1 MELKNTEKLE
11 HSVVALTIEIT
22 KAEFEAAKDKAFK
35 KSGKNIT
42 VPGFRKGKAPRKMI
56 EKLYGE
62 GVFFEEAFNILYPQ
76 AMDMAVEK
84 SGIKMVGRADVDLG
98 EPAEEG
104 GLTIIA
110 KVPVE
115 PEVELGEYKGIE
127 AEKETVKVLQADVKA
142 ELNRMAQRFARTETV
157 ERKAKKNDTVDIDF
171 EGFVD
176 GVAFEGGKAEH
187 HELTLGSGAFIPG
200 FEDQLIGCKA
210 GDEKDVVVTFPE
222 EYHAKELAGKEATF
236 KCKVHKVEETIL
248 PEIDDE
254 FAKDVSDTC
263 ETLDDLKKEITERL
277 KAERQEAADNAFEE
291 KVLDAVI
298 DGMKADIPAAMIDA
312 QVDTI
317 VQDFG
322 YRLQMQGM
330 GLEQYLK
337 MTGTEMGAFRAMFQ
351 SQAER
356 QVKTRLALQKVVELE
371 GITVSDT
378 ELEEE
383 YAKMAEQYK
392 MEVEKVKAIVSKE
405 ALEGDLKI
413 SNALEFI
420 KKNAKVK
427 KAAKKVVRWQQIAES
442 AAKQS
447 KRMLIPEIHEV
458 MTYKQAL
465 EFAKQLDVKLIPYEL
480 AKGMK
485 ETREILSEIKPGQSV
500 GIFIGPEGGFEE
512 EEVAKALE
520 AGAHAITLGR
530 RILRTETAGLA
541 ILSVLMFQLENE

>member
-1 MELKNTEKLE
+1 MELKNTEKQE

-35 KSGKNIT
+35 KTGKNIP
-42 VPGFRKGKAPRKMI
+42 VPGFRKGKAPRKMS

-62 GVFFEEAFNILYPQ
+62 GVFFEEAFNIIYPD
-76 AMDMAVEK
+76 AMEMAVEK
-84 SGIKMVGRADVDLG
+84 SGIKPVGRADVDLG
-98 EPAEEG
+98 DPAEEG

-127 AEKETVKVLQADVKA
+127 VEKETVKVLQADVKA
-142 ELNRMAQRFARTETV
+142 ELNRMAQRNARTETV

-176 GVAFEGGKAEH
+176 GVPFEGGKAEH

-337 MTGTEMGAFRAMFQ
+337 MTGTEMGAFRAMFKD
-351 SQAER
+351 QAER

-371 GITVSDT
+371 GITVSDK

-427 KAAKKVVRWQQIAES
+427 KAAKKKAAE
-442 AAKQS
+442 
-447 KRMLIPEIHEV
+447 
-458 MTYKQAL
+458 
-465 EFAKQLDVKLIPYEL
+465 
-480 AKGMK
+480 
-485 ETREILSEIKPGQSV
+485 
-500 GIFIGPEGGFEE
+500 
-512 EEVAKALE
+512 
-520 AGAHAITLGR
+520 
-530 RILRTETAGLA
+530 ETA
-541 ILSVLMFQLENE
+541 E

>member
-1 MELKNTEKLE
+1 MELKNTEKQE

-35 KSGKNIT
+35 KTGKNIT

-62 GVFFEEAFNILYPQ
+62 GVFFEEAFNIIYPD
-76 AMDMAVEK
+76 AMEMAVEK
-84 SGIKMVGRADVDLG
+84 SGIKPVGRADVDLG
-98 EPAEEG
+98 DPAEEG

-127 AEKETVKVLQADVKA
+127 VEKETVKVLQADVKA
-142 ELNRMAQRFARTETV
+142 ELNRMAQRNARTETV

-176 GVAFEGGKAEH
+176 GVPFEGGKAEH

-222 EYHAKELAGKEATF
+222 EYHAKELAGKEAIF

-337 MTGTEMGAFRAMFQ
+337 MTGTEMGAFRAMFKD
-351 SQAER
+351 QAER

-371 GITVSDT
+371 GITVSDK

-427 KAAKKVVRWQQIAES
+427 KAAKKKAAE
-442 AAKQS
+442 
-447 KRMLIPEIHEV
+447 
-458 MTYKQAL
+458 
-465 EFAKQLDVKLIPYEL
+465 
-480 AKGMK
+480 
-485 ETREILSEIKPGQSV
+485 ETTE
-500 GIFIGPEGGFEE
+500 
-512 EEVAKALE
+512 
-520 AGAHAITLGR
+520 
-530 RILRTETAGLA
+530 ETA
-541 ILSVLMFQLENE
+541 E

>member
-1 MELKNTEKLE
+1 MNVKNVEKE
-11 HSVVALTIEIT
+11 NGSAKVTVEI
-22 KAEFEAAKDKAFK
+22 AKDEFQTALDKAYAK
-35 KSGKNIT
+35 IRKDIMI
-42 VPGFRKGKAPRKMI
+42 PGFRKGKAPRKFVERM
-56 EKLYGE
+56 YGSQ
-62 GVFFEEAFNILYPQ
+62 VFYEDAVNEIFPEIYKAAITEQEIKAVGQPSVTDMQTPEDGSVVLTVSTELYP
-76 AMDMAVEK
+76 
-84 SGIKMVGRADVDLG
+84 
-98 EPAEEG
+98 
-104 GLTIIA
+104 
-110 KVPVE
+110 
-115 PEVELGEYKGIE
+115 EVTLGEYKGIE

-210 GDEKDVVVTFPE
+210 GDEKDVVVTFPK
-222 EYHAKELAGKEATF
+222 EYHAEELAGKEATF

-248 PEIDDE
+248 PTLDDE

-337 MTGTEMGAFRAMFQ
+337 MTNTEMGAFRAMFKD
-351 SQAER
+351 QAER
-356 QVKTRLALQKVVELE
+356 QVKTRLALQKVADLE
-371 GITVSDT
+371 NITVSEQEIAD
-378 ELEEE
+378 E

-392 MEVEKVKAIVSKE
+392 MDVEKIKTIVAES
-405 ALEGDLKI
+405 ALSGDLRI

-427 KAAKKVVRWQQIAES
+427 KASKKKAE
-442 AAKQS
+442 
-447 KRMLIPEIHEV
+447 
-458 MTYKQAL
+458 
-465 EFAKQLDVKLIPYEL
+465 
-480 AKGMK
+480 
-485 ETREILSEIKPGQSV
+485 ETE
-500 GIFIGPEGGFEE
+500 
-512 EEVAKALE
+512 
-520 AGAHAITLGR
+520 
-530 RILRTETAGLA
+530 ETA
-541 ILSVLMFQLENE
+541 E

>member
-1 MELKNTEKLE
+1 MELKNTEKQE

-35 KSGKNIT
+35 KTGKNIT

-62 GVFFEEAFNILYPQ
+62 GVFFEEAFNIIYLD
-76 AMDMAVEK
+76 AMEMAVEK
-84 SGIKMVGRADVDLG
+84 SGIKPVGRADVDLG
-98 EPAEEG
+98 DPAEEG

-127 AEKETVKVLQADVKA
+127 VEKETVKVLQADVKA
-142 ELNRMAQRFARTETV
+142 ELNRMAQRNARTETV

-176 GVAFEGGKAEH
+176 GVPFEGGKAEH

-392 MEVEKVKAIVSKE
+392 MEVEKVKAIVSRE

-427 KAAKKVVRWQQIAES
+427 KAAKKKAAE
-442 AAKQS
+442 
-447 KRMLIPEIHEV
+447 
-458 MTYKQAL
+458 
-465 EFAKQLDVKLIPYEL
+465 
-480 AKGMK
+480 
-485 ETREILSEIKPGQSV
+485 ETNE
-500 GIFIGPEGGFEE
+500 
-512 EEVAKALE
+512 
-520 AGAHAITLGR
+520 
-530 RILRTETAGLA
+530 ETA
-541 ILSVLMFQLENE
+541 E

>member
-1 MELKNTEKLE
+1 MELKNTEKQE
-11 HSVVALTIEIT
+11 HSVVALTIEVT

-35 KSGKNIT
+35 KTGKNIT

-62 GVFFEEAFNILYPQ
+62 GVFFEEAFNIVYPE

-84 SGIKMVGRADVDLG
+84 SGIKPVGRADVDLG
-98 EPAEEG
+98 DPAEEG

-127 AEKETVKVLQADVKA
+127 VEKETVKVLQADVKA
-142 ELNRMAQRFARTETV
+142 ELNRMAQRNARTETV

-176 GVAFEGGKAEH
+176 GVPFEGGKAEH

-371 GITVSDT
+371 GITVSDK

-427 KAAKKVVRWQQIAES
+427 KAAKKKAAE
-442 AAKQS
+442 
-447 KRMLIPEIHEV
+447 
-458 MTYKQAL
+458 
-465 EFAKQLDVKLIPYEL
+465 
-480 AKGMK
+480 
-485 ETREILSEIKPGQSV
+485 ETTE
-500 GIFIGPEGGFEE
+500 
-512 EEVAKALE
+512 
-520 AGAHAITLGR
+520 
-530 RILRTETAGLA
+530 ETA
-541 ILSVLMFQLENE
+541 E

>member
-1 MELKNTEKLE
+1 MELKNTEKQE

-35 KSGKNIT
+35 KTGKNIT

-62 GVFFEEAFNILYPQ
+62 GVFFEEAFNIIYPD
-76 AMDMAVEK
+76 AMEMAVEK
-84 SGIKMVGRADVDLG
+84 SGIKPVGRADVDLG
-98 EPAEEG
+98 DPAEEG

-127 AEKETVKVLQADVKA
+127 VEKETVKVLQADVKA
-142 ELNRMAQRFARTETV
+142 ELNRMAQRNARTETV

-176 GVAFEGGKAEH
+176 GVPFEGGKAEH
-187 HELTLGSGAFIPG
+187 HELTMGSGAFIPG

-371 GITVSDT
+371 GITVSDK

-427 KAAKKVVRWQQIAES
+427 KAAKKKAAE
-442 AAKQS
+442 
-447 KRMLIPEIHEV
+447 
-458 MTYKQAL
+458 
-465 EFAKQLDVKLIPYEL
+465 
-480 AKGMK
+480 
-485 ETREILSEIKPGQSV
+485 ETTE
-500 GIFIGPEGGFEE
+500 
-512 EEVAKALE
+512 
-520 AGAHAITLGR
+520 
-530 RILRTETAGLA
+530 ETA
-541 ILSVLMFQLENE
+541 E

>member
-1 MELKNTEKLE
+1 MELKNTEKQE

-35 KSGKNIT
+35 KTGKNIT

-62 GVFFEEAFNILYPQ
+62 GVFFEEAFNIIYLD
-76 AMDMAVEK
+76 AMEMAVEK
-84 SGIKMVGRADVDLG
+84 SGIKPVGRADVDLG
-98 EPAEEG
+98 DPAEEG

-127 AEKETVKVLQADVKA
+127 VEKETVKVLQADVKA
-142 ELNRMAQRFARTETV
+142 ELNRMAQRNARTETV

-176 GVAFEGGKAEH
+176 GVPFEGGKAEH

-337 MTGTEMGAFRAMFQ
+337 MTGTEMGAFRAMFKD
-351 SQAER
+351 QAER

-371 GITVSDT
+371 GITVSDK

-427 KAAKKVVRWQQIAES
+427 KAAKKKAAE
-442 AAKQS
+442 
-447 KRMLIPEIHEV
+447 
-458 MTYKQAL
+458 
-465 EFAKQLDVKLIPYEL
+465 
-480 AKGMK
+480 
-485 ETREILSEIKPGQSV
+485 
-500 GIFIGPEGGFEE
+500 
-512 EEVAKALE
+512 
-520 AGAHAITLGR
+520 
-530 RILRTETAGLA
+530 ETA
-541 ILSVLMFQLENE
+541 E

>member
-1 MELKNTEKLE
+1 MELKNTEKQE

-35 KSGKNIT
+35 KTGKNIT

-62 GVFFEEAFNILYPQ
+62 GVFFEEAFNIIYPD
-76 AMDMAVEK
+76 AMEMAVEK
-84 SGIKMVGRADVDLG
+84 SGIKPVGRADVDLG
-98 EPAEEG
+98 DPAEEG

-127 AEKETVKVLQADVKA
+127 VEKETVKVLQADVKA
-142 ELNRMAQRFARTETV
+142 ELNRMAQRNARTETV

-176 GVAFEGGKAEH
+176 GVPFEGGKAEH
-187 HELTLGSGAFIPG
+187 HELTLGSGTFIPG

-298 DGMKADIPAAMIDA
+298 DGMKADIPAAMIDS

-427 KAAKKVVRWQQIAES
+427 KAAKKKAAE
-442 AAKQS
+442 
-447 KRMLIPEIHEV
+447 
-458 MTYKQAL
+458 
-465 EFAKQLDVKLIPYEL
+465 
-480 AKGMK
+480 
-485 ETREILSEIKPGQSV
+485 ETTE
-500 GIFIGPEGGFEE
+500 
-512 EEVAKALE
+512 
-520 AGAHAITLGR
+520 
-530 RILRTETAGLA
+530 ETA
-541 ILSVLMFQLENE
+541 E

>member
-1 MELKNTEKLE
+1 MELKNTEKQE

-35 KSGKNIT
+35 KTGKNII

-62 GVFFEEAFNILYPQ
+62 GVFFEEAFNIIYPD
-76 AMDMAVEK
+76 AMEMAVEK
-84 SGIKMVGRADVDLG
+84 SGIKPVGRADVDLG
-98 EPAEEG
+98 DPAEEG

-127 AEKETVKVLQADVKA
+127 VEKETVKVLQADVKA
-142 ELNRMAQRFARTETV
+142 ELNRMAQRNARTETV

-176 GVAFEGGKAEH
+176 GVPFEGGKAEH

-298 DGMKADIPAAMIDA
+298 DGMKADIPAAMIDS

-427 KAAKKVVRWQQIAES
+427 KAAKKKAAE
-442 AAKQS
+442 
-447 KRMLIPEIHEV
+447 
-458 MTYKQAL
+458 
-465 EFAKQLDVKLIPYEL
+465 
-480 AKGMK
+480 
-485 ETREILSEIKPGQSV
+485 ETTE
-500 GIFIGPEGGFEE
+500 
-512 EEVAKALE
+512 
-520 AGAHAITLGR
+520 
-530 RILRTETAGLA
+530 ETA
-541 ILSVLMFQLENE
+541 E

>member
-1 MELKNTEKLE
+1 MELKNTEKQE

-35 KSGKNIT
+35 KTGKNIT

-62 GVFFEEAFNILYPQ
+62 GVFFEEAFNIVYPD
-76 AMDMAVEK
+76 AMEMAVEK
-84 SGIKMVGRADVDLG
+84 SGIKPVGRADVDLG
-98 EPAEEG
+98 DPAEEG

-127 AEKETVKVLQADVKA
+127 VEKETVKVLQADVKA
-142 ELNRMAQRFARTETV
+142 ELNRMAQRNARTETV

-176 GVAFEGGKAEH
+176 GVPFEGGKAEH

-337 MTGTEMGAFRAMFQ
+337 MTGTEMGAFRAMFKD
-351 SQAER
+351 QAER

-371 GITVSDT
+371 GITVSDK

-405 ALEGDLKI
+405 ALDGDLKI

-427 KAAKKVVRWQQIAES
+427 KAAKKKAAE
-442 AAKQS
+442 
-447 KRMLIPEIHEV
+447 
-458 MTYKQAL
+458 
-465 EFAKQLDVKLIPYEL
+465 
-480 AKGMK
+480 
-485 ETREILSEIKPGQSV
+485 
-500 GIFIGPEGGFEE
+500 
-512 EEVAKALE
+512 
-520 AGAHAITLGR
+520 
-530 RILRTETAGLA
+530 ETA
-541 ILSVLMFQLENE
+541 E

>member
-1 MELKNTEKLE
+1 MELKNTEKQE

-35 KSGKNIT
+35 KTGKNIT

-62 GVFFEEAFNILYPQ
+62 GVFFEEAFNIIYPD
-76 AMDMAVEK
+76 AMEMAVEK
-84 SGIKMVGRADVDLG
+84 SGIKPVGRADVDLG
-98 EPAEEG
+98 DPAEEG

-127 AEKETVKVLQADVKA
+127 VEKETVKVLQADVKA
-142 ELNRMAQRFARTETV
+142 ELNRMAQRNARTETV

-176 GVAFEGGKAEH
+176 GVPFEGGKAEH

-298 DGMKADIPAAMIDA
+298 DGMKADIPAAMIDS

-371 GITVSDT
+371 GITDSDT

-427 KAAKKVVRWQQIAES
+427 KAAKKKAAE
-442 AAKQS
+442 
-447 KRMLIPEIHEV
+447 
-458 MTYKQAL
+458 
-465 EFAKQLDVKLIPYEL
+465 
-480 AKGMK
+480 
-485 ETREILSEIKPGQSV
+485 ETTE
-500 GIFIGPEGGFEE
+500 
-512 EEVAKALE
+512 
-520 AGAHAITLGR
+520 
-530 RILRTETAGLA
+530 ETA
-541 ILSVLMFQLENE
+541 E

>member
-1 MELKNTEKLE
+1 MELKNTEKQE

-22 KAEFEAAKDKAFK
+22 KAELEAAKDKAFK

-62 GVFFEEAFNILYPQ
+62 GVFFEEAFNILYPE
-76 AMDMAVEK
+76 AMEMAVEK
-84 SGIKMVGRADVDLG
+84 SGIKPVGRADVDLG
-98 EPAEEG
+98 DPAEEG

-127 AEKETVKVLQADVKA
+127 AEKETVKVLPADVKA

-157 ERKAKKNDTVDIDF
+157 DRKAKKNDTVDIDF

-248 PEIDDE
+248 PAIDDE

-277 KAERQEAADNAFEE
+277 KNERQEAADAAFEE
-291 KVLDAVI
+291 KLLDVVLE
-298 DGMKADIPAAMIDA
+298 GMKADIPQAMIESQIDS
-312 QVDTI
+312 I

-337 MTGTEMGAFRAMFQ
+337 MTGTEMGAFRAMFKA
-351 SQAER
+351 QAER
-356 QVKTRLALQKVVELE
+356 QVKTRLALQKVADLE
-371 GITVSDT
+371 NIAVT
-378 ELEEE
+378 EQEIADE

-392 MEVEKVKAIVSKE
+392 MDVEKIKTIVAE
-405 ALEGDLKI
+405 DALSGDLRI

-420 KKNAKVK
+420 KANAKVK
-427 KAAKKVVRWQQIAES
+427 KASKKKAE
-442 AAKQS
+442 
-447 KRMLIPEIHEV
+447 
-458 MTYKQAL
+458 
-465 EFAKQLDVKLIPYEL
+465 
-480 AKGMK
+480 
-485 ETREILSEIKPGQSV
+485 ETE
-500 GIFIGPEGGFEE
+500 
-512 EEVAKALE
+512 
-520 AGAHAITLGR
+520 
-530 RILRTETAGLA
+530 ETA
-541 ILSVLMFQLENE
+541 E

>member
-1 MELKNTEKLE
+1 MELKNTEKQE

-35 KSGKNIT
+35 KTGKNIT

-62 GVFFEEAFNILYPQ
+62 GVFFEEAFNIIYPD
-76 AMDMAVEK
+76 AMEMAVEK
-84 SGIKMVGRADVDLG
+84 SGIKPVGRADVDLG
-98 EPAEEG
+98 DPAEEG

-127 AEKETVKVLQADVKA
+127 VEKETVKVLQADVKA
-142 ELNRMAQRFARTETV
+142 ELNRMAQRNARTETV

-176 GVAFEGGKAEH
+176 GVPFEGGKAEH

-356 QVKTRLALQKVVELE
+356 QVKTCLALQKVVELE
-371 GITVSDT
+371 GITVSDK

-427 KAAKKVVRWQQIAES
+427 KAAKKKAAE
-442 AAKQS
+442 
-447 KRMLIPEIHEV
+447 
-458 MTYKQAL
+458 
-465 EFAKQLDVKLIPYEL
+465 
-480 AKGMK
+480 
-485 ETREILSEIKPGQSV
+485 
-500 GIFIGPEGGFEE
+500 
-512 EEVAKALE
+512 
-520 AGAHAITLGR
+520 
-530 RILRTETAGLA
+530 ETA
-541 ILSVLMFQLENE
+541 E

>member
-1 MELKNTEKLE
+1 MELKNTEKQE

-35 KSGKNIT
+35 KTGKNIT

-62 GVFFEEAFNILYPQ
+62 GVFFEEAFNIIYPD
-76 AMDMAVEK
+76 AMEMAVEK
-84 SGIKMVGRADVDLG
+84 SGIKPVGRADVDLG
-98 EPAEEG
+98 DPAEEG

-127 AEKETVKVLQADVKA
+127 VEKETVKVLQADVKA
-142 ELNRMAQRFARTETV
+142 ELNRMAQRNARTETV

-176 GVAFEGGKAEH
+176 GVPFEGGKAEH

-337 MTGTEMGAFRAMFQ
+337 MTGTEMGAFRAMFKD
-351 SQAER
+351 QAER

-427 KAAKKVVRWQQIAES
+427 KAAKKKAAE
-442 AAKQS
+442 
-447 KRMLIPEIHEV
+447 
-458 MTYKQAL
+458 
-465 EFAKQLDVKLIPYEL
+465 
-480 AKGMK
+480 
-485 ETREILSEIKPGQSV
+485 ETTE
-500 GIFIGPEGGFEE
+500 
-512 EEVAKALE
+512 
-520 AGAHAITLGR
+520 
-530 RILRTETAGLA
+530 ETA
-541 ILSVLMFQLENE
+541 E

>member
-1 MELKNTEKLE
+1 MELKNTEKQE

-35 KSGKNIT
+35 KTGKNIT

-62 GVFFEEAFNILYPQ
+62 GVFFEEAFNIIYPD
-76 AMDMAVEK
+76 AMEMAVEK
-84 SGIKMVGRADVDLG
+84 SGIKPVGRADVDLG
-98 EPAEEG
+98 DPAEEG

-127 AEKETVKVLQADVKA
+127 VEKETVKVLQADVKA
-142 ELNRMAQRFARTETV
+142 ELNRMAQRNARTETV

-176 GVAFEGGKAEH
+176 GVPFEGGKAEH

-298 DGMKADIPAAMIDA
+298 DGMKADIPPAMIDS

-337 MTGTEMGAFRAMFQ
+337 MTGTEMGAFRAMFKD
-351 SQAER
+351 QAER

-371 GITVSDT
+371 GITVSDK

-427 KAAKKVVRWQQIAES
+427 KAAKKKAAE
-442 AAKQS
+442 
-447 KRMLIPEIHEV
+447 
-458 MTYKQAL
+458 
-465 EFAKQLDVKLIPYEL
+465 
-480 AKGMK
+480 
-485 ETREILSEIKPGQSV
+485 ETTE
-500 GIFIGPEGGFEE
+500 
-512 EEVAKALE
+512 
-520 AGAHAITLGR
+520 
-530 RILRTETAGLA
+530 ETA
-541 ILSVLMFQLENE
+541 E

>member
-1 MELKNTEKLE
+1 MELKNTEKQE

-35 KSGKNIT
+35 KTGKNIT

-62 GVFFEEAFNILYPQ
+62 GVFFEEAFNIIYPD
-76 AMDMAVEK
+76 AMEMAVEK
-84 SGIKMVGRADVDLG
+84 SGVKPVGRADVDLG
-98 EPAEEG
+98 DPAEEG

-127 AEKETVKVLQADVKA
+127 VEKETVKVLQADVKA
-142 ELNRMAQRFARTETV
+142 ELNRMAQRNARTETV

-176 GVAFEGGKAEH
+176 GVPFEGGKAEH

-371 GITVSDT
+371 GITVSDK

-427 KAAKKVVRWQQIAES
+427 KAAKKKAAE
-442 AAKQS
+442 
-447 KRMLIPEIHEV
+447 
-458 MTYKQAL
+458 
-465 EFAKQLDVKLIPYEL
+465 
-480 AKGMK
+480 
-485 ETREILSEIKPGQSV
+485 ETTE
-500 GIFIGPEGGFEE
+500 
-512 EEVAKALE
+512 
-520 AGAHAITLGR
+520 
-530 RILRTETAGLA
+530 ETA
-541 ILSVLMFQLENE
+541 E

>member
-1 MELKNTEKLE
+1 MELKNTEKQE

-35 KSGKNIT
+35 KTGKNIT

-62 GVFFEEAFNILYPQ
+62 GVFFEEAFNIIYPD
-76 AMDMAVEK
+76 AMEMAVEK
-84 SGIKMVGRADVDLG
+84 SGIKPVGRADVDLG
-98 EPAEEG
+98 DPAEEG

-127 AEKETVKVLQADVKA
+127 VEKETVKVLQADVKA
-142 ELNRMAQRFARTETV
+142 ELNRMAQRNARTETV
-157 ERKAKKNDTVDIDF
+157 ERKAKKNDTVYIDF

-176 GVAFEGGKAEH
+176 GVPFEGGKAEH

-298 DGMKADIPAAMIDA
+298 DGMKADIPAAMIDS

-371 GITVSDT
+371 GITVSDK

-427 KAAKKVVRWQQIAES
+427 KAAKKKAAE
-442 AAKQS
+442 
-447 KRMLIPEIHEV
+447 
-458 MTYKQAL
+458 
-465 EFAKQLDVKLIPYEL
+465 
-480 AKGMK
+480 
-485 ETREILSEIKPGQSV
+485 ETTE
-500 GIFIGPEGGFEE
+500 
-512 EEVAKALE
+512 
-520 AGAHAITLGR
+520 
-530 RILRTETAGLA
+530 ETA
-541 ILSVLMFQLENE
+541 E

>member
-1 MELKNTEKLE
+1 MELKNTEKQE

-35 KSGKNIT
+35 KTGKNIT

-62 GVFFEEAFNILYPQ
+62 GVFFEEAFNIIYPD
-76 AMDMAVEK
+76 AMEMAVEK
-84 SGIKMVGRADVDLG
+84 SGIKPVGRADVDLG
-98 EPAEEG
+98 DPAEEG

-127 AEKETVKVLQADVKA
+127 VEKETVKVLQADVKA
-142 ELNRMAQRFARTETV
+142 ELNRMAQRNARTETV

-176 GVAFEGGKAEH
+176 GVPFEGGKAEH

-291 KVLDAVI
+291 RVLDAVL

-337 MTGTEMGAFRAMFQ
+337 MTGTEMGAFRAMFKD
-351 SQAER
+351 QAER

-371 GITVSDT
+371 GITVSDK

-427 KAAKKVVRWQQIAES
+427 KAAKKKAAE
-442 AAKQS
+442 
-447 KRMLIPEIHEV
+447 
-458 MTYKQAL
+458 
-465 EFAKQLDVKLIPYEL
+465 
-480 AKGMK
+480 
-485 ETREILSEIKPGQSV
+485 ETTE
-500 GIFIGPEGGFEE
+500 
-512 EEVAKALE
+512 
-520 AGAHAITLGR
+520 
-530 RILRTETAGLA
+530 ETA
-541 ILSVLMFQLENE
+541 E

>member
-1 MELKNTEKLE
+1 MELKNTEKQE

-35 KSGKNIT
+35 KTGKNIT

-62 GVFFEEAFNILYPQ
+62 GVFFEEAFNIIYPD
-76 AMDMAVEK
+76 AMEMAVEK
-84 SGIKMVGRADVDLG
+84 SGIKPVGRADVDLG
-98 EPAEEG
+98 DPAEEG

-127 AEKETVKVLQADVKA
+127 VEKETVKVLQADVKA
-142 ELNRMAQRFARTETV
+142 ELNRMAQRNARTETV

-176 GVAFEGGKAEH
+176 GVPFEGGKAEH

-337 MTGTEMGAFRAMFQ
+337 MTGTEMGAFRAMFKD
-351 SQAER
+351 QAER

-371 GITVSDT
+371 GITVSDE

-427 KAAKKVVRWQQIAES
+427 KAAKKKAAE
-442 AAKQS
+442 
-447 KRMLIPEIHEV
+447 
-458 MTYKQAL
+458 
-465 EFAKQLDVKLIPYEL
+465 
-480 AKGMK
+480 
-485 ETREILSEIKPGQSV
+485 
-500 GIFIGPEGGFEE
+500 
-512 EEVAKALE
+512 
-520 AGAHAITLGR
+520 
-530 RILRTETAGLA
+530 ETA
-541 ILSVLMFQLENE
+541 E

>member
-1 MELKNTEKLE
+1 MELKNTEKQE

-35 KSGKNIT
+35 KTGKNIT

-62 GVFFEEAFNILYPQ
+62 GVFFEEAFNIIYPD
-76 AMDMAVEK
+76 AMEMAVEK
-84 SGIKMVGRADVDLG
+84 SGIKPVGRADVDLG
-98 EPAEEG
+98 DPAEEG

-127 AEKETVKVLQADVKA
+127 VEKETVKVLQADVKA
-142 ELNRMAQRFARTETV
+142 ELNRMAQRNARTETV

-176 GVAFEGGKAEH
+176 GVPFEGGKAEH

-298 DGMKADIPAAMIDA
+298 DGMKADIPAAMIDS

-371 GITVSDT
+371 GITVSDK

-427 KAAKKVVRWQQIAES
+427 KASKKKAAE
-442 AAKQS
+442 
-447 KRMLIPEIHEV
+447 
-458 MTYKQAL
+458 
-465 EFAKQLDVKLIPYEL
+465 
-480 AKGMK
+480 
-485 ETREILSEIKPGQSV
+485 ETTE
-500 GIFIGPEGGFEE
+500 
-512 EEVAKALE
+512 
-520 AGAHAITLGR
+520 
-530 RILRTETAGLA
+530 ETA
-541 ILSVLMFQLENE
+541 E

>member
-1 MELKNTEKLE
+1 MELKNTEKQE

-35 KSGKNIT
+35 KTGKNIT

-62 GVFFEEAFNILYPQ
+62 GVFFEEAFNIIYPD
-76 AMDMAVEK
+76 AMEMAVEK
-84 SGIKMVGRADVDLG
+84 SGIKPVGRADVDLG
-98 EPAEEG
+98 DPAEEG

-127 AEKETVKVLQADVKA
+127 VEKETVKVLQADVKA
-142 ELNRMAQRFARTETV
+142 ELNRMAQRNARTETV

-176 GVAFEGGKAEH
+176 GVPFEGGKAEH

-200 FEDQLIGCKA
+200 FEDQLIGTKI
-210 GDEKDVVVTFPE
+210 GEDKDVTVTFPE

-298 DGMKADIPAAMIDA
+298 DGMKADIPAAMIDS

-427 KAAKKVVRWQQIAES
+427 KAAKKKAAE
-442 AAKQS
+442 
-447 KRMLIPEIHEV
+447 
-458 MTYKQAL
+458 
-465 EFAKQLDVKLIPYEL
+465 
-480 AKGMK
+480 
-485 ETREILSEIKPGQSV
+485 ETTE
-500 GIFIGPEGGFEE
+500 
-512 EEVAKALE
+512 
-520 AGAHAITLGR
+520 
-530 RILRTETAGLA
+530 ETA
-541 ILSVLMFQLENE
+541 E

>member
-1 MELKNTEKLE
+1 MELKNTEKQE

-35 KSGKNIT
+35 KTGKNIT
-42 VPGFRKGKAPRKMI
+42 VPGFRKGHAPRKMI

-62 GVFFEEAFNILYPQ
+62 GVFFEEAFNIIYPD
-76 AMDMAVEK
+76 AMEMAVEK
-84 SGIKMVGRADVDLG
+84 SGIKPVGRADVDLG
-98 EPAEEG
+98 DPAEEG

-127 AEKETVKVLQADVKA
+127 VEKETVKVLQADVKA
-142 ELNRMAQRFARTETV
+142 ELNRMAQRNARTETV

-176 GVAFEGGKAEH
+176 GVPFEGGKAEH

-427 KAAKKVVRWQQIAES
+427 KAAKKKAAE
-442 AAKQS
+442 
-447 KRMLIPEIHEV
+447 
-458 MTYKQAL
+458 
-465 EFAKQLDVKLIPYEL
+465 
-480 AKGMK
+480 
-485 ETREILSEIKPGQSV
+485 ETTE
-500 GIFIGPEGGFEE
+500 
-512 EEVAKALE
+512 
-520 AGAHAITLGR
+520 
-530 RILRTETAGLA
+530 ETA
-541 ILSVLMFQLENE
+541 E

>member
-1 MELKNTEKLE
+1 MELKNTEKQE

-35 KSGKNIT
+35 KTGKNIT

-62 GVFFEEAFNILYPQ
+62 GVFFEEAFNIIYPD
-76 AMDMAVEK
+76 AMEMAVEK
-84 SGIKMVGRADVDLG
+84 SGIKPVGRADVDLG
-98 EPAEEG
+98 DPAEEG

-127 AEKETVKVLQADVKA
+127 VEKETVKVLQADVKA
-142 ELNRMAQRFARTETV
+142 ELNRMAQRNARTETV
-157 ERKAKKNDTVDIDF
+157 ERKAKKNDTVEIDF

-176 GVAFEGGKAEH
+176 GVPFEGGKAEH

-337 MTGTEMGAFRAMFQ
+337 MTGTEMGAFRAMFKD
-351 SQAER
+351 QAER

-371 GITVSDT
+371 GITVSDK

-427 KAAKKVVRWQQIAES
+427 KAAKKKAAE
-442 AAKQS
+442 
-447 KRMLIPEIHEV
+447 
-458 MTYKQAL
+458 
-465 EFAKQLDVKLIPYEL
+465 
-480 AKGMK
+480 
-485 ETREILSEIKPGQSV
+485 
-500 GIFIGPEGGFEE
+500 
-512 EEVAKALE
+512 
-520 AGAHAITLGR
+520 
-530 RILRTETAGLA
+530 ETA
-541 ILSVLMFQLENE
+541 E

>member
-35 KSGKNIT
+35 KTGKNIT

-62 GVFFEEAFNILYPQ
+62 GVFFEEAFNIIYPD
-76 AMDMAVEK
+76 AMEMAVEK
-84 SGIKMVGRADVDLG
+84 SGIKPVGRADVDLG
-98 EPAEEG
+98 DPAEEG

-127 AEKETVKVLQADVKA
+127 VEKETVKVLQADVKA
-142 ELNRMAQRFARTETV
+142 ELNRMAQRNARTETV

-176 GVAFEGGKAEH
+176 GVPFEGGKAEH

-337 MTGTEMGAFRAMFQ
+337 MTGTEMGAFRAMFKD
-351 SQAER
+351 QAER
-356 QVKTRLALQKVVELE
+356 QVKTRLALQKVADQEN
-371 GITVSDT
+371 ITVSEQEIAD
-378 ELEEE
+378 E

-392 MEVEKVKAIVSKE
+392 MDVEKIKTIVAES
-405 ALEGDLKI
+405 ALSGDLRI

-427 KAAKKVVRWQQIAES
+427 KASKKKAE
-442 AAKQS
+442 
-447 KRMLIPEIHEV
+447 
-458 MTYKQAL
+458 
-465 EFAKQLDVKLIPYEL
+465 
-480 AKGMK
+480 
-485 ETREILSEIKPGQSV
+485 ET
-500 GIFIGPEGGFEE
+500 EE
-512 EEVAKALE
+512 TE
-520 AGAHAITLGR
+520 
-530 RILRTETAGLA
+530 ETA
-541 ILSVLMFQLENE
+541 E

>member
-1 MELKNTEKLE
+1 MELKNTEKQE

-35 KSGKNIT
+35 KTGKNIT

-62 GVFFEEAFNILYPQ
+62 GVFFEEAFNIIYPD
-76 AMDMAVEK
+76 AMEMAVEK
-84 SGIKMVGRADVDLG
+84 SGIKPVGRADVDLG
-98 EPAEEG
+98 DPAEEG

-127 AEKETVKVLQADVKA
+127 VEKETVKVLQADVKA
-142 ELNRMAQRFARTETV
+142 ELNRMAQRNARTETV

-263 ETLDDLKKEITERL
+263 ETLDDLKKEIAERL

-298 DGMKADIPAAMIDA
+298 DGMKADIPAAMIDS

-371 GITVSDT
+371 GITVSDK

-427 KAAKKVVRWQQIAES
+427 KAAKKKAAE
-442 AAKQS
+442 
-447 KRMLIPEIHEV
+447 
-458 MTYKQAL
+458 
-465 EFAKQLDVKLIPYEL
+465 
-480 AKGMK
+480 
-485 ETREILSEIKPGQSV
+485 ETTE
-500 GIFIGPEGGFEE
+500 
-512 EEVAKALE
+512 
-520 AGAHAITLGR
+520 
-530 RILRTETAGLA
+530 ETA
-541 ILSVLMFQLENE
+541 E

>member
-1 MELKNTEKLE
+1 MELKNTEKQE

-35 KSGKNIT
+35 KTGKNIT

-62 GVFFEEAFNILYPQ
+62 GVFFEEAFNIIYPD
-76 AMDMAVEK
+76 AMEMAFEK
-84 SGIKMVGRADVDLG
+84 SGIKPVGRADVDLG
-98 EPAEEG
+98 DPAEEG

-127 AEKETVKVLQADVKA
+127 VEKETVKVLQADVKA
-142 ELNRMAQRFARTETV
+142 ELNRMAQRNARTETV

-176 GVAFEGGKAEH
+176 GVPFEGGKAEH

-337 MTGTEMGAFRAMFQ
+337 MTGTEMGAFRAMFKD
-351 SQAER
+351 QAER

-371 GITVSDT
+371 GITVSDK

-427 KAAKKVVRWQQIAES
+427 KAAKKKAAE
-442 AAKQS
+442 
-447 KRMLIPEIHEV
+447 
-458 MTYKQAL
+458 
-465 EFAKQLDVKLIPYEL
+465 
-480 AKGMK
+480 
-485 ETREILSEIKPGQSV
+485 
-500 GIFIGPEGGFEE
+500 
-512 EEVAKALE
+512 
-520 AGAHAITLGR
+520 
-530 RILRTETAGLA
+530 ETA
-541 ILSVLMFQLENE
+541 E

>member
-1 MELKNTEKLE
+1 MELKNTEKQE

-35 KSGKNIT
+35 KTGKNIT

-62 GVFFEEAFNILYPQ
+62 GVFFEEAFNIIYPD
-76 AMDMAVEK
+76 AMEMAVEK
-84 SGIKMVGRADVDLG
+84 SGIKPVGRADVDLG
-98 EPAEEG
+98 DPAEEG

-127 AEKETVKVLQADVKA
+127 VEKETVKVLQADVKA
-142 ELNRMAQRFARTETV
+142 ELNRMAQRNARTETV

-176 GVAFEGGKAEH
+176 GVPFEGGKAEH

-371 GITVSDT
+371 GITVSDK

-427 KAAKKVVRWQQIAES
+427 KAAKKKVAE
-442 AAKQS
+442 
-447 KRMLIPEIHEV
+447 
-458 MTYKQAL
+458 
-465 EFAKQLDVKLIPYEL
+465 
-480 AKGMK
+480 
-485 ETREILSEIKPGQSV
+485 ETTE
-500 GIFIGPEGGFEE
+500 
-512 EEVAKALE
+512 
-520 AGAHAITLGR
+520 
-530 RILRTETAGLA
+530 ETA
-541 ILSVLMFQLENE
+541 E